1 MILSPLSSSTL
12 RTAALPSAR
21 AAAMPPGTNRFARR
35 LCLRLVFLLL
45 FSTADVVGADT
56 PLAGEW
62 FFWPSYTLPQRAA
75 NYAGPRVPPPADRIE
90 DLTVASRPLVFRGE
104 QPSSRL
110 MRLVDGGQLPDR
122 AFSVELWIVNHVNQ
136 PVGALVSARGEQGEN
151 PAVWAVGYHS
161 GELLFALTA
170 GAGGA
175 RIELRAPAPRGW
187 KRYWH
192 HVVATVDGRAAR
204 LYHNGELVAER
215 ALEPSPARPPGDFLE
230 AAAYLGRE
238 PHMELGNLL
247 RELRLHRTA
256 LAHEEI
262 RTRLGAL
269 QRRVDEGIIFP
280 DLFHFNAGPS
290 LHLVDRTSIRLA
302 WETDRPA
309 TARIRYGS
317 KLPLDKEIEIAD
329 ARRIQ
334 TAELRGL
341 APASP
346 YFYEVEARDD
356 AGAVIRSGV
365 LTFQTAVGPADA
377 WSFAILG
384 DTEARPH
391 VNDRLAKAIW
401 SERPNFLLL
410 LGDLT
415 DGGQRHHKF
424 EWNYEYFLGMNQLIG
439 RVPVFPVPGNG
450 ESDLHWYNQYHSL
463 PLPRHCYSFRFGN
476 AEFFMLDSN
485 RPMAPGS
492 EQYAWLE
499 ARLAD
504 STARWKIACH
514 HHPTYSSDEDDYG
527 NSWQGPSQLGD
538 AKVRSVVPLYER
550 YGVDLVFFGHLHS
563 YERSWP
569 VADGRI
575 NLQRGV
581 RYIQA
586 GGGGGNL
593 EDAAPTRSWFTKQV
607 HRGHHYGMLEVHGDE
622 LRFRLVDIE
631 GRLRDMFE
639 VRKPDS
645 APVR

>member
-1 MILSPLSSSTL
+1 MTPRSRIPTPGLSLWTVVCLMVGVAGNAHAST
-12 RTAALPSAR
+12 
-21 AAAMPPGTNRFARR
+21 PP
-35 LCLRLVFLLL
+35 
-45 FSTADVVGADT
+45 
-56 PLAGEW
+56 AGEW
-62 FFWPSYTLPQRAA
+62 FFWPNYILPQRAA
-75 NYAGPRVPPPADRIE
+75 NYAGPRVPPPVDRLD
-90 DLTVASRPLVFRGE
+90 DLTVTSRPLVFRGD
-104 QPSSRL
+104 QPTSRV
-110 MRLVDGGQLPDR
+110 MRLLAGGQLPDR

-136 PVGALVSARGEQGEN
+136 PVGTLVSARSGHGEN
-151 PAVWAVGYHS
+151 PAVWGVGYHTS
-161 GELLFALTA
+161 ELLFALPA
-170 GAGGA
+170 GADGA
-175 RIELRAPAPRGW
+175 RVELRAPAPRGW

-192 HVVATVDGRAAR
+192 HVVATVDGTAAR
-204 LYHNGELVAER
+204 LFHNGELVAER
-215 ALEPSPARPPGDFLE
+215 ALDAAASRPAGDFLE

-247 RELRLHRTA
+247 RELRVHRTA
-256 LAHEEI
+256 LAQDEI
-262 RTRLGAL
+262 KARLASL

-290 LHLVDRTSIRLA
+290 LHLVDRTGIRLA

-317 KLPLDKEIEIAD
+317 KLPLEKEFEIAEP
-329 ARRIQ
+329 RRIQ
-334 TAELRGL
+334 TAELTGL
-341 APASP
+341 VPASP

-356 AGAVIRSGV
+356 SGAVIRSGV
-365 LTFQTAVGPADA
+365 LTFQTAVGPDDA

-401 SERPNFLLL
+401 GERPNFLLL

-424 EWNYEYFLGMNQLIG
+424 EWNFEYFLGMNQLIG

-463 PLPRHCYSFRFGN
+463 PLPKHCYSFRYAN

-485 RPMAPGS
+485 RPMGPGS

-499 ARLAD
+499 KRLAE

-527 NSWQGPSQLGD
+527 NAWQGPSQLGD
-538 AKVRSVVPLYER
+538 PKVRTVVPLYER
-550 YGVDLVFFGHLHS
+550 HGVDLVFFGHLHS

-569 VADGRI
+569 VSGGRV
-575 NLQRGV
+575 NRQRGV

-593 EDAAPTRSWFTKQV
+593 EDAAPTRSWFTQQV
-607 HRGHHYGMLEVHGDE
+607 HRGHHYGMLEVLGDE
-622 LRFRLVDIE
+622 LRFRLVDID

-639 VRKPDS
+639 VRKPET
-645 APVR
+645 APGR